1 MDLRESIRNHVE
13 VSFKLAKH
21 VFSTEVKGDS
31 NLVFSPLS
39 VNVLLGLIAAGSKGP
54 TLDQLLAFLN
64 SKSTEDLNAF
74 SSQIVS
80 VIFADGSSVG
90 GPLLSVANGAWIEQT
105 LPLKD
110 SFKHVVNTV
119 YKAVSESVDFQH
131 KAIEVANQVNSWVE
145 KETGGLIKEILPTG
159 AVDNTTRLILANALY
174 FKGAWAEKFNASETK
189 DREFYLLNGSS
200 IQVPF
205 MSSKKKQ
212 YLKAFNGFKVLGIP
226 YKQGED
232 KRRFSMYFFLPDAK
246 DGLPSLM
253 DKITSEPGLLE
264 HHLPNHPVEV
274 GEFLIPKFKISFGL
288 ETSKALKELGV
299 VLPFTGGGLTE
310 MVDSPTVG
318 GNLCVSQIFH
328 KSFIEVNEEGTEA
341 AAATA
346 ATVMLRCL
354 LVEDKVDFVADHPF
368 LFLIR
373 EDLTGVIVFIGTLI
387 NPLSA

>member
-21 VFSTEVKGDS
+21 VFSTEIKGDS

-39 VNVLLGLIAAGSKGP
+39 VNVVLGLIAAGSKGP

-131 KAIEVANQVNSWVE
+131 RAIEVANQVNSWVE
-145 KETGGLIKEILPTG
+145 KETGGLIKEILPAG

-189 DREFYLLNGSS
+189 DREFHLLNGST

-212 YLKAFNGFKVLGIP
+212 YLKAFNGFKVLGLP

-253 DKITSEPGLLE
+253 DKITSEPRLLE

-274 GEFLIPKFKISFGL
+274 GEFLVPKFKIYFGL

-368 LFLIR
+368 LFFIR
-373 EDLTGVIVFIGTLI
+373 EDLTGVIVFIGTVI
-387 NPLSA
+387 NPLSD